1 MAEALQSNNAE
12 LQNTVDKMKLTFQ
25 EVEAQV
31 SDLKRDLKKSAKQYE
46 EA

>member
-31 SDLKRDLKKSAKQYE
+31 SDLKRDLKKVAKQYE